1 MTHSV
6 NLSVKGIVYETGNTE
21 IAVVTPRQWAG
32 RLRNKKYKKTIVT
45 ISNLAT
51 LTIKIK
57 TK

>member
-6 NLSVKGIVYETGNTE
+6 NLTIKGIVYENGSTE
-21 IAVVTPRQWAG
+21 IAVVNPRQWSA
-32 RLRNKKYKKTIVT
+32 RMRNKKYKNSI
-45 ISNLAT
+45 ISSSNLAT